1 MVRLITTEY
10 FFSALEHQTY
20 NLGVEQ
26 VKTTDAKT

>member
-1 MVRLITTEY
+1 MFRLMETE
-10 FFSALEHQTY
+10 LIIGVLKHQTY